1 MKPRLEVCVDSVE
14 SALIAQEGGADRL
27 EVCSNLIIGGT
38 TPGVSQ
44 FKQIRELCKIDLH
57 VLVRPR
63 FGDFLYTDAEFQ
75 MMKEDILM
83 FRELGADG
91 IAAGCLE
98 AGGGLD
104 IKRMEELRECAG
116 PIKLTLHRA
125 FDVCRDPY
133 EALRAAV
140 QLGVDTILTSGQA
153 AVCTKGMEVFKKL
166 LLQAEDRIEIMAGS
180 GVNAEVVRQMAEKF
194 STLSFHMSGKQIID
208 SGMVY
213 RRQGI
218 SMGLPGFSEYSILR
232 TDIEEVKKAKQALV
246 KVRGKKYDI

>member
-1 MKPRLEVCVDSVE
+1 
-14 SALIAQEGGADRL
+14 
-27 EVCSNLIIGGT
+27 
-38 TPGVSQ
+38 
-44 FKQIRELCKIDLH
+44 
-57 VLVRPR
+57 
-63 FGDFLYTDAEFQ
+63 
-75 MMKEDILM
+75 
-83 FRELGADG
+83 
-91 IAAGCLE
+91 
-98 AGGGLD
+98 
-104 IKRMEELRECAG
+104 MEELRECAG

-180 GVNAEVVRQMAEKF
+180 GANAKVVRQMAEKF